1 MCETNK
7 VIEKVRVVVK
17 KGKKN
22 ARKHK
27 KPKQRFLVKVFASRR
42 DDNWTGEFN
51 TRRVRGSPRSM
62 MTVAVA
68 SRLQLTDG
76 SHVEE
81 EFKRE
86 EKKKS

>member
-1 MCETNK
+1 
-7 VIEKVRVVVK
+7 
-17 KGKKN
+17 
-22 ARKHK
+22 
-27 KPKQRFLVKVFASRR
+27 
-42 DDNWTGEFN
+42 
-51 TRRVRGSPRSM
+51 

-86 EKKKS
+86 EKKFVKGHAIPTKEGLRIQL